1 LGYVG
6 VLAVLV
12 QGVAIGRLTVRY
24 SDRQLMLAAAAL
36 MAGALFLWGM
46 VPNLWTLLAV
56 LAPLSVGGGILN
68 TVINS
73 ALSKAVYP
81 EEIGGTLGISASLE
95 STTRVV
101 APALGGALLSWARP
115 WGPALF
121 GGAMMVWVAVYMW
134 QRLFVNPDPPLA
146 ARSGHPGGH

>member
-1 LGYVG
+1 
-6 VLAVLV
+6 
-12 QGVAIGRLTVRY
+12 
-24 SDRQLMLAAAAL
+24 
-36 MAGALFLWGM
+36 MAGALFLGGM